1 MFDEFLRRWSLTPE
15 GGPIVTPGA
24 RLLPVRWRQTPA
36 MLKLALDAEEQH
48 GARVMTWWAGDGAAR
63 VFAAEGHALLLE
75 RAEGARSLTQM
86 ARGGED
92 DEACRILCAVA
103 DRLHAPR
110 STPPPEDL
118 VPLPRW
124 FEPLALA
131 AATHGGAFTRSAQAA
146 REVLATPAPSVVLH
160 GDLHHD
166 NVLDFGARGWLAI
179 DPKRLL
185 GARGF
190 DFANIFTNPDMA
202 NPELPLA
209 VLPEVF
215 QRRVQGVSEA
225 SGMER
230 GLLLR
235 WVLAW
240 TGLSA
245 AWLVEEGADATVDLR
260 VAALAAAA
268 LGR

>member
-15 GGPIVTPGA
+15 GAPIVTPGA
-24 RLLPVRWRQTPA
+24 RLLPVRWRQAPA
-36 MLKLALDAEEQH
+36 MLKLALDAEEQQ
-48 GARVMTWWAGDGAAR
+48 GARVMTWWAGAGAAR
-63 VFAAEGHALLLE
+63 VLESEGHALLLE

-86 ARGGED
+86 ARGGQD

-110 STPPPEDL
+110 PAPPPEDL
-118 VPLPRW
+118 ISLPRW

-131 AATHGGAFTRSAQAA
+131 AATHGGVFTRSAQAA
-146 REVLATPAPSVVLH
+146 REVLATPAPAVVLH

-179 DPKRLL
+179 DPKRLV
-185 GARGF
+185 GAPGF

-209 VLPEVF
+209 VRPEVF
-215 QRRVQGVSEA
+215 QRRVQVVSEA